1 MIIVL
6 KTKHITEGAILLNII
21 AELNRKITTHM
32 TTCLDKALE
41 ENSGLT
47 GMVESTLQLVR
58 EMGRD
63 ILEELIESLEESLLS
78 SDERKEE
85 WTIHS
90 RNREKKIST
99 LLGDISYNRT
109 YYRNRK
115 TGDFRHLVDDLLD
128 IEPHSRID
136 TGLKAD
142 MLDKA
147 KEMSYE
153 QVVRSYDDIS
163 ISTRSTV
170 KNVVHSTSMAGSN
183 WPSLKSDKK
192 KVRFLHVE
200 ADEDHVHQQKGK
212 GMIMKLAYVHE
223 GKSLVNPFSATKNHR
238 YELIGAQYMT
248 GLYPKNDDFW
258 FEVLD
263 YLDNQYD
270 LDSVE
275 RVFLSGDGAPWIRAG
290 KDILPKCSFVI
301 DGYHLSKYIKTAT
314 ASYKGWEKK
323 LKNYVYSG
331 NREMVEAYFDTIEGN
346 DHTEAELKR
355 LGSCRTY
362 ILGNWDE
369 VQSRSLNGYVEC
381 SAEGHVS
388 HILSHR
394 LSSRP
399 ISWSRKGS
407 ENVAK
412 LRVYTRNGGSIRGL
426 LENAKVIQMKD
437 KVQVRVNKTTLKNR
451 KKSYE
456 EFSNNITILDIGKRT
471 NAYKFLKSIRS
482 A

>member
-1 MIIVL
+1 
-6 KTKHITEGAILLNII
+6 
-21 AELNRKITTHM
+21 M
-32 TTCLDKALE
+32 TTCLDTALE

-47 GMVESTLQLVR
+47 GMVESTLKLVR

-63 ILEELIESLEESLLS
+63 ILEELIESLEESLLH

-99 LLGDISYNRT
+99 LLGDVAFSRT

-128 IEPHSRID
+128 IEPHSRMD

-142 MLDKA
+142 ILNKA

-163 ISTRSTV
+163 IRTRSTV
-170 KNVVHSTSMAGSN
+170 KNVVHGTSMEGSN
-183 WPSLKSDKK
+183 WPGLKSEKK

-223 GKSLVNPFSATKNHR
+223 GKVIVNPFSADRNQRVK
-238 YELIGAQYMT
+238 LVGPQYLT

-258 FEVLD
+258 FEILD
-263 YLDNQYD
+263 YLDTRYD

-275 RVFLSGDGAPWIRAG
+275 RIFLSGDGAPWIRAG

-314 ASYKGWEKK
+314 SLYRGWEKK

-331 NREMVEAYFDTIEGN
+331 DREKVEAYFDTIEGN

-355 LGSCRTY
+355 FDSCRKY

-369 VQSRSLNGYVEC
+369 VQNRHLNGYVEC

-388 HILSHR
+388 HVLSHR

-399 ISWSRKGS
+399 ISWSRTGS
-407 ENVAK
+407 ENVAR

-426 LENAKVIQMKD
+426 LENAKVIRLKD
-437 KVQVRVNKTTLKNR
+437 KVKVEVNKSALKNR

-456 EFSNNITILDIGKRT
+456 EFSSNITILDIGKRT